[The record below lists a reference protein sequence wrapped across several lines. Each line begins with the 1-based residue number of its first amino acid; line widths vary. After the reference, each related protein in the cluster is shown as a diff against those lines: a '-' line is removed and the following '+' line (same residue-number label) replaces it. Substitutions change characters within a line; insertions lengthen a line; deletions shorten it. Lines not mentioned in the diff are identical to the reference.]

1 METSV
6 VLRAVAILTVCANHI
21 GLFNLG
27 GGAHILL
34 AVAGYSFARFQLN
47 AVASSA
53 RVRPL
58 VHSIARIVV
67 PSMVVI
73 AIAYVVNLYGRVRE
87 YAVWNVFLIEDYFDP
102 DVGPD
107 GWDHH
112 WDYWFI
118 EVLVSILVVWAVLLS
133 IPAVR
138 RLERA
143 QPFGFAIAFLG
154 VCLIMRFHIFVG
166 EVSMEP
172 FRAYTVVWLFA
183 LGWAA
188 ARASRVSHRMLLTVA
203 AVCGAMLPGF
213 FDEDEGRK
221 LAILGYVLLL
231 VWVARVPLHV
241 ALRRLT
247 ALLAGAPLDLPDAVP
262 DLSLPL
268 WGESLSGL
276 GYCHSGM
283 PPELRRA
290 AEMLIVLAVGVFAWK
305 AYTLTSRT
313 SLDSGREASADG
325 KGPFDGEEPHG
336 VLWSGRRFSARD
348 ESVFL
353 YRRRWKRAPGTTVG
367 LAEDAS
373 SIFPGSPPSSIAAV
387 PLP

>member
-1 METSV
+1 
-6 VLRAVAILTVCANHI
+6 
-21 GLFNLG
+21 
-27 GGAHILL
+27 
-34 AVAGYSFARFQLN
+34 
-47 AVASSA
+47 
-53 RVRPL
+53 
-58 VHSIARIVV
+58 
-67 PSMVVI
+67 MVVI

-118 EVLVSILVVWAVLLS
+118 EVLVAILVVWAVLLS

-154 VCLIMRFHIFVG
+154 VCLTVRFHIFAG

-172 FRAYTVVWLFA
+172 FRAHTVVWLFA

-188 ARASRVSHRMLLTVA
+188 ARASRASHRLLLTVA

-221 LAILGYVLLL
+221 LAILGGLLLL

-247 ALLAGAPLDLPDAVP
+247 ALLAGA
-262 DLSLPL
+262 SLWIYL
-268 WGESLSGL
+268 TQYLTYRFLWWGESLSGL

-283 PPELRRA
+283 PQELRRA
-290 AEMLIVLAVGVFAWK
+290 AEMLIALAVGVFAWK
-305 AYTLTSRT
+305 AYRLGVPHLAR
-313 SLDSGREASADG
+313 LW
-325 KGPFDGEEPHG
+325 KGSF
-336 VLWSGRRFSARD
+336 GRRG
-348 ESVFL
+348 
-353 YRRRWKRAPGTTVG
+353 RA
-367 LAEDAS
+367 
-373 SIFPGSPPSSIAAV
+373 I
-387 PLP
+387 